1 MISRFGFSGR
11 ATLVLATSAVVAGA
25 VVWGGFRPNTQPT
38 AQPVLQAASGTAQT
52 TRILVASR
60 TVQAGDRVSPDDF
73 HYADMTE
80 GTVHDGFLADTSAH
94 RAVLTGMIA
103 SRTIPGGTPFVDADL
118 TGQDVR
124 RDMPEALS
132 VPTRLNL
139 SEGMRAIAL
148 PVKAET
154 AVAGLLDLGD
164 RVDIL
169 LSYETAADI
178 MAIRT
183 VLRNVRIIATDQTTQ
198 PPAEEVQAEP
208 KTPPKIVTFE
218 LTPEGAKVLALAQQM
233 GDIMLVL
240 SEDDAGEGPVIA
252 EDVPIFSTQ
261 ISGQTTKPL
270 PPVASHSVSIVRGA
284 ESRVNVLTVEAPS
297 LQEAPGAKAQAT
309 TGATAL
315 PTTAAAAVVSVP
327 SSTTD

>member
-1 MISRFGFSGR
+1 MSGFPRR
-11 ATLVLATSAVVAGA
+11 ATLVLATSAVVAGV

-38 AQPVLQAASGTAQT
+38 AQPVLQVASGTAET

-73 HYADMTE
+73 HYADMTQD
-80 GTVHDGFLADTSAH
+80 TVHDGFLADTSAH

-103 SRTIPGGTPFVDADL
+103 LRTIPGGTPFVDADL
-118 TGQDVR
+118 TGPDVR
-124 RDMPEALS
+124 LDLPETLS
-132 VPTRLNL
+132 SPTRLNL

-154 AVAGLLDLGD
+154 AVAGLLELGD

-169 LSYETAADI
+169 LSYEMAEDVL
-178 MAIRT
+178 AIRT

-198 PPAEEVQAEP
+198 PPAEDAQAEP

-218 LTPEGAKVLALAQQM
+218 LTPEGAKVLALADQM

-252 EDVPIFSTQ
+252 EDAPIFSSQ

-270 PPVASHSVSIVRGA
+270 PTVTSRSVSIVRGA
-284 ESRVNVLTVEAPS
+284 QNRVDVLLSEEQ
-297 LQEAPGAKAQAT
+297 LPG
-309 TGATAL
+309 GV
-315 PTTAAAAVVSVP
+315 PAAVVSVP
-327 SSTTD
+327 SSSAE

>member
-1 MISRFGFSGR
+1 MLSRFGFSGR
-11 ATLVLATSAVVAGA
+11 ATLVLATSALVAGA
-25 VVWGGFRPNTQPT
+25 VVWGGFRPNDLPA
-38 AQPVLQAASGTAQT
+38 AQPAPQATNVAVQQ

-60 TVQAGDRVSPDDF
+60 TVLPGNPVSPDDF
-73 HYADMTE
+73 QYVDMPVDS
-80 GTVHDGFLADTSAH
+80 VHDGFLADNEQH
-94 RAVLTGMIA
+94 RATLTGMAA
-103 SRTIPGGTPFVDADL
+103 SRRIPAGTPFVEADL
-118 TGQDVR
+118 TAQTVAS
-124 RDMPEALS
+124 DMEVAPS
-132 VPTRLNL
+132 TPTRLHL
-139 SEGMRAIAL
+139 AAGMRAIAL

-169 LSYETAADI
+169 LSYEMAEDV

-198 PPAEEVQAEP
+198 PPAEDAQTEP

-218 LTPEGAKVLALAQQM
+218 LTPEGAKVLALADQM

-252 EDVPIFSTQ
+252 EDAPIFSSQ

-270 PPVASHSVSIVRGA
+270 PAVTSRSVSIVRGA
-284 ESRVNVLTVEAPS
+284 QNRVDVLLSEEQ
-297 LQEAPGAKAQAT
+297 LPG
-309 TGATAL
+309 GV
-315 PTTAAAAVVSVP
+315 PAAVVSVP
-327 SSTTD
+327 SSSAE